1 LNKYTR
7 PGDIR
12 FKPGGPKDLGSFLP
26 KFTYGLN
33 LSATWKGFDVT
44 MFIQGVS
51 GNKIYNGTRV
61 ITEGMQRLFNS
72 GTAVSN
78 AWTPTN
84 TNTDIPRAVNGDPN
98 ANARPSD
105 RFLEDGSYLRIKNLS
120 IGYTLP
126 PSFLSFTNGTVKRF
140 RIYVTSQNLLTV
152 TKYSGYD
159 PEVGNRNIA
168 NGANNFLTQ
177 GIDYGQFPQAKTLL
191 GGVQVG
197 F

>member
-1 LNKYTR
+1 
-7 PGDIR
+7 
-12 FKPGGPKDLGSFLP
+12 
-26 KFTYGLN
+26 
-33 LSATWKGFDVT
+33 

-72 GTAVSN
+72 GTEVMN

-84 TNTDIPRAVNGDPN
+84 TNTNVPRAVSGDPN

-105 RFLEDGSYLRIKNLS
+105 RFLEDGSYLRIKNLN

-126 PSFLSFTNGTVKRF
+126 ASLLSFTKGTINKF
-140 RIYVTSQNLLTV
+140 RIYFTAQNLVTI
-152 TKYSGYD
+152 TKYKGYD
-159 PEVGNRNIA
+159 PEVGNRNI
-168 NGANNFLTQ
+168 NNTGDNNRFLVN
-177 GIDYGQFPQAKTLL
+177 GIDYGQFPQPRTFIGGIQL
-191 GGVQVG
+191 G